1 MNNELIHVDEQDCI
15 IGFGEKISI
24 HKKGHLHRAFSLFI
38 YSKKDK
44 KFLMQKR
51 SLLKYH
57 SGGKWSN
64 SCCSHPYKNET
75 WYEALQRS
83 VSNELN
89 LSLEIGEDIHCDSKM
104 SPQFLDEKLFF
115 SGSFIYQSNYE
126 NLSEHELDYVFIY
139 VIDSTLTNIPFNKS
153 EVSEVKW
160 QTKNEIKNWLKK
172 SPDDFSSW
180 FKTALSFVESN
191 FVNNP
196 Y

>member
-1 MNNELIHVDEQDCI
+1 
-15 IGFGEKISI
+15 
-24 HKKGHLHRAFSLFI
+24 
-38 YSKKDK
+38 
-44 KFLMQKR
+44 MQKR

-89 LSLEIGEDIHCDSKM
+89 LSLEIRK
-104 SPQFLDEKLFF
+104 QKLFF

-180 FKTALSFVESN
+180 FKTAFSFVESN